1 MLYQPTIEKL
11 HELRFFGMAKAL
23 QEQAE
28 MPQCNALSF
37 EDRFALL
44 VDREATERENGRLQG
59 RLKMAKLRLTATIE
73 DIDYR
78 HPRGLDKALVLSLA
92 SCQWIRAHHN
102 CIVIG
107 PTGVG
112 KSYLACALAHKACR
126 EGYKTRYIRAPRLF
140 EEFAVAKADGR
151 YRKLLAAYARIEL
164 LVIDDWGL
172 ATLTEEQRRD
182 LLEIMDDRHDLRSTL
197 IASQIPVEKW
207 HSVIGDPT
215 LGDAILDRLVH
226 NAHKIVLKGDSLRKM
241 NKKNI
246 EES

>member
-28 MPQCNALSF
+28 TPQCDALSF

-44 VDREATERENGRLQG
+44 VDREATERENSRLQG